1 MWTPPSSTWTHVE
14 MSEIVSWSTAPQTAT
29 LPFLYFSALF
39 FLLGCPWRC
48 FLQLS
53 LDPHSF
59 FKFFIPPHFHISCF
73 AFLLLSFHFSLLSPD
88 LLLLLTLSHFPFI
101 PTAHFSPLP
110 ISSSHS
116 GCWSWSSLL
125 HAPLSPHSQCLFTSR
140 LSYVSL
146 NKTEPIDQQT
156 YSSDHY
162 WSSFW
167 PSDFF

>member
-1 MWTPPSSTWTHVE
+1 MLFAGVPRWWSLSCAQKKAFPDSCMWTPPSSTWTHVE

-110 ISSSHS
+110 LISSCSILI
-116 GCWSWSSLL
+116 WILQ
-125 HAPLSPHSQCLFTSR
+125 A
-140 LSYVSL
+140 
-146 NKTEPIDQQT
+146 
-156 YSSDHY
+156 
-162 WSSFW
+162 
-167 PSDFF
+167 